1 MRPLLHLKDITVEFG
16 GQRLLDG
23 AELSVGAG
31 DRLCLV
37 GRNGSGKS
45 TLLKIAAGLME
56 ADGGTRFAQPGA
68 TIRYLPQE
76 PDLGGYATT
85 RDYVEA
91 GLNPHEDPNRA
102 FYLLGNLGLNGD
114 ENPATLSGGEARRAA
129 LARALAPR
137 PDILLL
143 DEPTNHLDV
152 RAIEWLEGE
161 LKSGKGALVLISHD
175 RRFLENLSRV
185 TVWLDRGKTY
195 RLEKS
200 FASFEAWRDDMLEK
214 EEVERHKLERRIA
227 AEEDWVRYGVSGRR
241 KRNVGRLDRLRGLRT
256 ERSEQIRQ
264 LGSVK
269 MEAAEGAGGGTKVID
284 AKGVSFAYGERDIV
298 KDFSLR
304 IHRGDRIAIV
314 GPNGAGKTTLLK
326 LLIGEMAPQKGNVKL
341 GQGLLM
347 AQLDQNRSK
356 LHPEQSLAAAVTD
369 GSGDTVMVAGKPRH
383 VMNYLQDFLFT
394 PQQART
400 PVKVLSGGER
410 ARLLLAKLF
419 ATPSN
424 FLVLDEPTNDLDL
437 ETLDLLEEVIA
448 DYEGTALLVSHDR
461 DFLDRVATQIV
472 LAEEGGRF
480 TEYAGGY
487 ADMLAQRGEAP
498 AGRPDQRKSA
508 STAPVEKRVRVSAP
522 KMNFADAHALKV
534 LPEKIAAAELQIAE
548 LEAGLSA
555 DGLYAKNPQRFT
567 LLSDQLAQLRA
578 QKDADEERWLALEM
592 AREALEQT

>member
-1 MRPLLHLKDITVEFG
+1 MAPLLHLKDITVAFG
-16 GQRLLDG
+16 GKKLLDG

-56 ADGGTRFAQPGA
+56 ADSGTRFAQPGA

-76 PDLGGYATT
+76 PDLSGYPTT

-102 FYLLGNLGLNGD
+102 FYLLGNLGLSGM

-152 RAIEWLEGE
+152 SAIEWLEGE
-161 LKSGKGALVLISHD
+161 LKASPGALVLISHD

-185 TVWLDRGKTY
+185 TVWLDRGQTY
-195 RLEKS
+195 RLEKG
-200 FASFEAWRDDMLEK
+200 FAAFEAWRDEMLEK
-214 EEVERHKLERRIA
+214 EDVERHKLERRIA

-241 KRNVGRLDRLRGLRT
+241 KRNQGRLERLRGMRT
-256 ERSEQIRQ
+256 ERRDQIRQ
-264 LGSVK
+264 LGTVK
-269 MEAAEGAGGGTKVID
+269 MEAAEGAGSGTKVID
-284 AKGVSFAYGERDIV
+284 AKGVAFAYEEREIV
-298 KDFSLR
+298 RDVTMR
-304 IHRGDRIAIV
+304 VHRGDRIAIV
-314 GPNGAGKTTLLK
+314 GPNGVGKTTLLK
-326 LLIGEMAPQKGNVKL
+326 LLTGKLEPQRGNVKL

-347 AQLDQNRSK
+347 AELDQNRSR

-419 ATPSN
+419 AMPSN

-448 DYEGTALLVSHDR
+448 DYPGTALLVSHDR
-461 DFLDRVATQIV
+461 DFLDRVATSIV
-472 LAEEGGRF
+472 LAEGDGRF

-487 ADMLAQRGEAP
+487 GDMLAQKGVARDDKAGEARAKAASRPRRP
-498 AGRPDQRKSA
+498 ARA
-508 STAPVEKRVRVSAP
+508 V
-522 KMNFADAHALKV
+522 KMNFADLHALKT
-534 LPEKIAAAELQIAE
+534 LPEQIAVTEVRMAE
-548 LEAGLSA
+548 LEQDLS
-555 DGLYAKNPQRFT
+555 DPGLYARDPARFND
-567 LLSDQLAQLRA
+567 LSDQLARLRV

-592 AREALEQT
+592 QREALEQPD

>member
-1 MRPLLHLKDITVEFG
+1 MTPLLHLKDITVEFG

-56 ADGGTRFAQPGA
+56 ADGGSVFIQPGA
-68 TIRYLPQE
+68 TVRYLAQE
-76 PDLGGYATT
+76 PDMSGYAST

-102 FYLLGNLGLNGD
+102 FYLLGNLGLSGM
-114 ENPATLSGGEARRAA
+114 ENPASLSGGEARRAA

-152 RAIEWLEGE
+152 SAIEWLEGE
-161 LKSGKGALVLISHD
+161 LKASPGALVLISHD

-185 TVWLDRGKTY
+185 TVWLDRGQTY
-195 RLEKS
+195 RLEKG
-200 FASFEAWRDDMLEK
+200 FAAFESWRDEMLEK
-214 EEVERHKLERRIA
+214 EDVERHKLERRIA

-241 KRNVGRLDRLRGLRT
+241 KRNQGRLERLRGMRT
-256 ERSEQIRQ
+256 ERRDQIRQ
-264 LGSVK
+264 LGTVK
-269 MEAAEGAGGGTKVID
+269 MEAAEGAGSGTKVID
-284 AKGVSFAYGERDIV
+284 AKGVAFAYEEREIV
-298 KDFSLR
+298 RDVTMR
-304 IHRGDRIAIV
+304 VHRGDRIAIV
-314 GPNGAGKTTLLK
+314 GPNGVGKTTLLK
-326 LLIGEMAPQKGNVKL
+326 LLTGKLEPQRGNVKL

-347 AQLDQNRSK
+347 AELDQNRSK

-369 GSGDTVMVAGKPRH
+369 GSGETVMVAGKPRH

-419 ATPSN
+419 AMPSN

-448 DYEGTALLVSHDR
+448 DYPGTALLVSHDR
-461 DFLDRVATQIV
+461 DFLDRVATSSV
-472 LAEEGGRF
+472 LAEGDGRF
-480 TEYAGGY
+480 PEYAGGY
-487 ADMLAQRGEAP
+487 GDMLAQKGVARDDKAGEARAKAASRPRRP
-498 AGRPDQRKSA
+498 ARA
-508 STAPVEKRVRVSAP
+508 V
-522 KMNFADAHALKV
+522 KMNFADLHALKT
-534 LPEKIAAAELQIAE
+534 LPEQIAVTEVRMAE
-548 LEAGLSA
+548 LEQDLS
-555 DGLYAKNPQRFT
+555 DPGLYARDPARFND
-567 LLSDQLAQLRA
+567 LSDQLARLRV

-592 AREALEQT
+592 QREALEQPD

>member
-1 MRPLLHLKDITVEFG
+1 MAPLLHLKDITVAFG
-16 GQRLLDG
+16 GKKLLDG

-45 TLLKIAAGLME
+45 TLLKIAAGLTE
-56 ADGGTRFAQPGA
+56 ADSGTRFAQPGA

-76 PDLGGYATT
+76 PDLSGYPTT

-102 FYLLGNLGLNGD
+102 FYLLGNLGLSGM

-152 RAIEWLEGE
+152 SAIEWLEGE
-161 LKSGKGALVLISHD
+161 LKASPGALVLISHD

-185 TVWLDRGKTY
+185 TVWLDRGQTY
-195 RLEKS
+195 RLEKG
-200 FASFEAWRDDMLEK
+200 FAAFEAWRDEMLEK
-214 EEVERHKLERRIA
+214 EDVERHKLERRIA

-241 KRNVGRLDRLRGLRT
+241 KRNQGRLERLRGLRT
-256 ERSEQIRQ
+256 ERRDQIRQ
-264 LGSVK
+264 LGTVK
-269 MEAAEGAGGGTKVID
+269 MEAAEGAGSGTKVID
-284 AKGVSFAYGERDIV
+284 AKGVAFAYEEREIV
-298 KDFSLR
+298 RDVTMR
-304 IHRGDRIAIV
+304 VHRGDRIAIV
-314 GPNGAGKTTLLK
+314 GPNGVGKTTLLK
-326 LLIGEMAPQKGNVKL
+326 LLTGKLEPQRGNVKL

-347 AQLDQNRSK
+347 AELDQNRSR

-419 ATPSN
+419 AVPSN

-448 DYEGTALLVSHDR
+448 DYPGTALLVSHDR
-461 DFLDRVATQIV
+461 DFLDRVATSIV
-472 LAEEGGRF
+472 LAEGDGRF

-487 ADMLAQRGEAP
+487 GDMLAQKGVARDDKAGEARAKAASRPRRP
-498 AGRPDQRKSA
+498 ARA
-508 STAPVEKRVRVSAP
+508 V
-522 KMNFADAHALKV
+522 KMNFADLHALKT
-534 LPEKIAAAELQIAE
+534 LPEQIAVTEVRMAE
-548 LEAGLSA
+548 LEQDLS
-555 DGLYAKNPQRFT
+555 DPGLYARDPARFND
-567 LLSDQLAQLRA
+567 LSDQLARLRV

-592 AREALEQT
+592 QREALEQPD